1 MTASRSDCSREPAD
15 EIPAVAADDD
25 AGDIGDEAAAGSP
38 KLRELLFP
46 RPNMPSTTQTH
57 CSKLPA
63 ALRFREAFY
72 TAVKNPSV
80 TFSPH
85 HQFRINE
92 WAIHNNVCALVT
104 FPSSTLSHRETRYT
118 YYV

>member
-25 AGDIGDEAAAGSP
+25 DDAGDIGDEAAACSP

-80 TFSPH
+80 TFSPIID
-85 HQFRINE
+85 FGLMNGGD
-92 WAIHNNVCALVT
+92 
-104 FPSSTLSHRETRYT
+104 S
-118 YYV
+118 

>member
-15 EIPAVAADDD
+15 EIPAVADDDDDD
-25 AGDIGDEAAAGSP
+25 AGDIGDEAAACSP

-85 HQFRINE
+85 HRFRIND
-92 WAIHNNVCALVT
+92 WAIHNSVCALVT
-104 FPSSTLSHRETRYT
+104 FPSPLLNAVAQSD
-118 YYV
+118 